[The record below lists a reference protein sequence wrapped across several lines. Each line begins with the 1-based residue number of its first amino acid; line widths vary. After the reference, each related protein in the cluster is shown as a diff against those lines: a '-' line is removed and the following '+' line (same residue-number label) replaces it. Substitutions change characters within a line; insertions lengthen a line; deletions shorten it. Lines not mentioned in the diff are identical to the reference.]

1 MHDTELDERLDRSRL
16 DVGDCADLSAE
27 LAREIAAQ
35 PRRRRR
41 PSRRVAIGLA
51 AVVVAVPGAAAAVG
65 YSVYTGLRGDPV
77 HNTEDV
83 DRSPI
88 LRLCVPGYSA
98 VIERDR
104 PSAASPLPAGLTW
117 PMAEAEVRVIT
128 ARICAQGPTVMQETG
143 LRRQYNDWALCAW
156 MRAGVAPGA
165 DRTSAAREI
174 RHYATS
180 EVNRV
185 TTAQDGTIVPHEL
198 RLADQVRRGDLA
210 GTRHEIALNCGDL
223 GLPR

>member
-1 MHDTELDERLDRSRL
+1 MHDTELDERLERSRL
-16 DVGDCADLSAE
+16 EVGDCADLSAE
-27 LAREIAAQ
+27 LAREIAAR
-35 PRRRRR
+35 PRRRR

-88 LRLCVPGYSA
+88 LRICVPGYGA
-98 VIERDR
+98 VIERHR
-104 PSAASPLPAGLTW
+104 PTAASPLPAGLTW
-117 PMAEAEVRVIT
+117 AMAEAEVRTIT
-128 ARICAQGPTVMQETG
+128 ARICAQGPTLMQETG
-143 LRRQYNDWALCAW
+143 VRQQYNSWAVCAW

-165 DRTSAAREI
+165 DRAAAAAGI
-174 RHYATS
+174 RRYAGD
-180 EVNRV
+180 EVSRV
-185 TTAQDGTIVPHEL
+185 TDGDGAIVPREL
-198 RLADQVRRGDLA
+198 RLADQVQRGDLA
-210 GTRHEIALNCGDL
+210 GTKYEIRINCGEL